1 MCISTN
7 FQITSQQGFI
17 YKIDNFDLH
26 INTVVSKTHFHMKG
40 LLNRSSVDL
49 Q

>member
-7 FQITSQQGFI
+7 FQTTSQQGFI
-17 YKIDNFDLH
+17 HKIDNFDLH
-26 INTVVSKTHFHMKG
+26 TKTVVSKTHFHMKG
-40 LLNRSSVDL
+40 LRNRSSVDL